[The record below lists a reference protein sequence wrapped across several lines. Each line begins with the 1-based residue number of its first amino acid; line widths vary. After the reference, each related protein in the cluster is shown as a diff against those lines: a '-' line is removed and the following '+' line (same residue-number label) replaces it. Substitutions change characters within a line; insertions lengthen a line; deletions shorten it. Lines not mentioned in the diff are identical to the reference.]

1 MLEVDGKKYC
11 ESIPISIFSAKL
23 AGLYPTDPLEQLQVD
38 EVIAIVDDLWNKI
51 AKTDGKV
58 PETRVAYA
66 NEIAPAM
73 LVALASRLRDPFF
86 HGEVIF
92 NFNFFFFLLVFF
104 LYSTLTSIYV
114 SKKPGVAD
122 LWVYQYCNFF
132 TSGFFD
138 HIPTNFV
145 SAASP
150 ELAAHTAAVKSSD
163 LYVKFGTPE

>member
-104 LYSTLTSIYV
+104 FVFDPDFNIYV
-114 SKKPGVAD
+114 EETWRS
-122 LWVYQYCNFF
+122 
-132 TSGFFD
+132 
-138 HIPTNFV
+138 
-145 SAASP
+145 
-150 ELAAHTAAVKSSD
+150 
-163 LYVKFGTPE
+163 